1 MGAGAPNGNRY
12 QIATAQYFQQWNQIG
27 GWCAGV
33 KVGKVDYQR
42 VMVKKF
48 WGFTS
53 LAKTFQSFV
62 LTSNVTSGNWAL
74 LISNE
79 VWGGPEEGPA
89 SETGM
94 SGIKTDNQSKK
105 PAELGC
111 SLF

>member
-48 WGFTS
+48 WGFTTGTK
-53 LAKTFQSFV
+53 LLRQFTRQ
-62 LTSNVTSGNWAL
+62 NVPVVCFDQQCDQWQLGAFDFKRGVGWA
-74 LISNE
+74 
-79 VWGGPEEGPA
+79 GGG
-89 SETGM
+89 S
-94 SGIKTDNQSKK
+94 SK
-105 PAELGC
+105 
-111 SLF
+111 